1 MKTTTVDKNK
11 VGRGAGVNEGGGEYH
26 CTPHFE
32 QWGGCQNICFQQY
45 LMYIVVVELICGWN
59 RKYTE
64 RTTDTPQVNDDVELY
79 HMTLYRVHLVMGGN
93 QSPVHS
99 KIINHYRSP
108 CTIQTTTS

>member
-45 LMYIVVVELICGWN
+45 LMYIVVVELICG
-59 RKYTE
+59 
-64 RTTDTPQVNDDVELY
+64 
-79 HMTLYRVHLVMGGN
+79 
-93 QSPVHS
+93 
-99 KIINHYRSP
+99 
-108 CTIQTTTS
+108 

>member
-1 MKTTTVDKNK
+1 
-11 VGRGAGVNEGGGEYH
+11 
-26 CTPHFE
+26 
-32 QWGGCQNICFQQY
+32 
-45 LMYIVVVELICGWN
+45 MYIVVVELICGWN

-79 HMTLYRVHLVMGGN
+79 HMTLYRVHLVMSGN

-99 KIINHYRSP
+99 KIINHYRST